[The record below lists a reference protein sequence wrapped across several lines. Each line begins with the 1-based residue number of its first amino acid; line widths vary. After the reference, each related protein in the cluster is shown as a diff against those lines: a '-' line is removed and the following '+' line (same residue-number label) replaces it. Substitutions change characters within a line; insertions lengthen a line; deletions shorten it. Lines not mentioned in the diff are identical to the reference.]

1 MDYQT
6 KYVSVKRLGWRTVVR
21 QRKRFGW
28 ELYDAEEETE
38 TTTTTTYEGRITDD
52 KVYIEPKTST
62 STKTRV
68 NLTFIRYPKKFK
80 NLGVVKPIEWIYNLV
95 FLLRRILGALLYVA
109 TLLMLGMMF
118 FMNQYLFGGSSGAEM
133 IIIGFMS
140 AWCVWIGGV
149 VLESVLSLI
158 AKAILRRR

>member
-28 ELYDAEEETE
+28 ELYDAEQE
-38 TTTTTTYEGRITDD
+38 TTTTTTYEGRISGDT
-52 KVYIEPKTST
+52 VYIEPKK
-62 STKTRV
+62 STKVRV
-68 NLTFIRYPKKFK
+68 NLTFIRYPKDFK

-118 FMNQYLFGGSSGAEM
+118 FMNKYLFGGSPEADM

-149 VLESVLSLI
+149 ILESVLSLI
-158 AKAILRRR
+158 AKAILKRR